1 MTAVLVKD
9 GNYLW
14 ARRTSKRDQQGVY
27 LDAYM
32 EDYLNDGDLMR
43 TEALNEEKVHQ
54 EQDAGKHGWWENKGE
69 KTAVYNG
76 ESGRL
81 QVSEK
86 EIPGMRRMNW

>member
-14 ARRTSKRDQQGVY
+14 ARRTSKRDQHGVY

-43 TEALNEEKVHQ
+43 TGATNEEKVHQ
-54 EQDAGKHGWWENKGE
+54 EQDAENMDGWENKG
-69 KTAVYNG
+69 KDGSIYG

-86 EIPGMRRMNW
+86 EIHGMRRMNW

>member
-14 ARRTSKRDQQGVY
+14 ARRTSKRDQYGVY

-43 TEALNEEKVHQ
+43 TEA
-54 EQDAGKHGWWENKGE
+54 
-69 KTAVYNG
+69 
-76 ESGRL
+76 
-81 QVSEK
+81 SE
-86 EIPGMRRMNW
+86 